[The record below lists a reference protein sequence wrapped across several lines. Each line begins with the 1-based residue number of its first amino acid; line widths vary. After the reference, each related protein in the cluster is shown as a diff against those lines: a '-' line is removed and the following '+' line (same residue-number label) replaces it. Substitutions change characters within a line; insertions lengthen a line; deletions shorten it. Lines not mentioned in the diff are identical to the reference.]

1 MGIFKI
7 FNKLVKKDEELS
19 DNPSIPMSENIV
31 DYSCDKTTILSDK
44 DIEFAIDYIAK
55 QNAQDK
61 FDAGYFMES
70 EKRTV
75 YDPLLRDAAYLLVE
89 TQQGSVSMIQRKF
102 CIGYNR
108 AGRIMDQLEHTGIVG
123 KEIGSKPREVL
134 CKRKEEL
141 NQILHNLDVRNSI
154 ISNKFENKYRD
165 RINEKTECYLREIE
179 KEEEENKRMLIEL
192 EKEEIKHK
200 ILERRKKRELN
211 RIAMDELREEGI
223 IEVAKKREPIPQ
235 EVQDAV
241 WRRDG
246 GRCVKCGSQENLEFD
261 HIIPFSK
268 GGSNTVRNLQLLCQK
283 CNREKS
289 NHIG

>member
-1 MGIFKI
+1 MKIFKI
-7 FNKLVKKDEELS
+7 FNKLVKKDGELS
-19 DNPSIPMSENIV
+19 DKSSIPTSENIV

-44 DIEFAIDYIAK
+44 DIEIAIDYIAK
-55 QNAQDK
+55 QNAQEK
-61 FDAGYFMES
+61 FDAGYCMES

-75 YDPLLRDAAYLLVE
+75 YDPLFRDAAYFLVS
-89 TQQGSVSMIQRKF
+89 TQKGAVSMIQRKF

-123 KEIGSKPREVL
+123 KENGSKPREVL
-134 CKRKEEL
+134 CKSEEEL
-141 NQILHNLDVRNSI
+141 NQILHNLDVINSMI
-154 ISNKFENKYRD
+154 TDNFENEYRE
-165 RINEKTECYLREIE
+165 RINEKTEYYLRGF
-179 KEEEENKRMLIEL
+179 EEEEEVNKRMLIEL
-192 EKEEIKHK
+192 EKDEIKHK
-200 ILERRKKRELN
+200 ILERRRKRELN
-211 RIAMDELREEGI
+211 RIAMDELREVGI
-223 IEVAKKREPIPQ
+223 IEVTKKREPIPQ